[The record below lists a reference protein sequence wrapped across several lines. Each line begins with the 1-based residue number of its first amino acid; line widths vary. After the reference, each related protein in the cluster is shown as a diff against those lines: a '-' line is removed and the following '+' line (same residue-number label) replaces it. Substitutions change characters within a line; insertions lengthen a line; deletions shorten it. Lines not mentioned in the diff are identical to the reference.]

1 MVTTVASATLLEIIV
16 RNDTGVIK
24 ENVTITF
31 NPANGTGNEVF
42 LKVWV
47 RSRLLE
53 RDEIGAPRHERVW
66 ALAAAAQHSSKLASA
81 FGG

>member
-1 MVTTVASATLLEIIV
+1 MF
-16 RNDTGVIK
+16 G
-24 ENVTITF
+24 
-31 NPANGTGNEVF
+31 
-42 LKVWV
+42 
-47 RSRLLE
+47 